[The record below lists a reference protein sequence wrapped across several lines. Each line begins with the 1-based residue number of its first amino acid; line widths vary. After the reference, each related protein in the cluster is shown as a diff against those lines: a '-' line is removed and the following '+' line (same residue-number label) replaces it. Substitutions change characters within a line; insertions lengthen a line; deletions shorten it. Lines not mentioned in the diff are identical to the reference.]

1 MASTDSLLKR
11 ELKGARE
18 READYRRRLSR
29 HRELALKL
37 RLHGSALRESLREH
51 LDPGE
56 TASLLGEALR
66 LSSEALGVSRAGVWL
81 FDEGR
86 QELVCRLQLPN
97 GEGSG
102 QARISVADC
111 PRYLAAVR
119 ASELGALAVDDVTK
133 DPRTSEL
140 TDYLKQHGVGALLD
154 IPIQGPGQLRGV
166 VCHEHQ
172 GGPRVWREEEIEF
185 GTQVGVVLALALEGE
200 RSSLAERTARNAEA
214 KYQDLVESLPVTVY
228 SYEVGNGRVVYLS
241 PRIRELSGRAAEHY
255 LSAGGIERWLEAI
268 EPDHREAVERRL
280 AARDLEPLDGEL
292 VYPIRL
298 PDGTRRWIRD
308 QRAIVRDARGQAL
321 ALRGTLSDVT
331 ALKDAEMARAE
342 MEARHRTLLENI
354 DLLAVS
360 LDGTGRVEFVND
372 CFVRV
377 TGYSRT
383 DALGADAFTL
393 LLPDKH
399 REQVRSTFLE
409 GMRQGQLAP
418 RFETTVRTRGGRT
431 CQILWTNTLR
441 RSLAGAVKGSSS
453 LGVDITHRLQAEAS
467 SLEHQKL
474 ESLGRLAASVA
485 HDFNNMLSVIAAA
498 AAEIEGGSGGPL
510 AEARHQI
517 DLAVDQATGLT
528 RSLLAYARHETI
540 APTLLNADQ
549 VIAPMQPVLAALA
562 GSGITLSLE
571 MTAPDVQVVIDAT
584 QLRQVVT
591 NLVGNAAEATRGCGH
606 MVRVRTSLVTL
617 ELDQARAQDLIS
629 EGTFLVLTVADDG
642 KGMEPAL
649 VARVF
654 DPFFTTKGK
663 GKGKGEGTGLG
674 LAMCASIVQRAG
686 GFISVDT
693 APGEGASFQIHL
705 PVAAQG
711 PATHPGPVPEFAPGG
726 APPAPGPPPSG
737 GWCVLL
743 IEDHEPIRNLVA
755 RMLSARGVRV
765 LEAPDLATA
774 RRFLAQPGIDLVLT
788 DGRLPDGE
796 SVMLINE
803 IRERHRARHVVVM
816 SGSAPGSPGPAVDA
830 VVPKPFRPDV
840 LCETVMGLLARS
852 GAAGRRD
859 PLGVSPV

>member
-1 MASTDSLLKR
+1 MR
-11 ELKGARE
+11 
-18 READYRRRLSR
+18 
-29 HRELALKL
+29 
-37 RLHGSALRESLREH
+37 
-51 LDPGE
+51 
-56 TASLLGEALR
+56 
-66 LSSEALGVSRAGVWL
+66 
-81 FDEGR
+81 
-86 QELVCRLQLPN
+86 
-97 GEGSG
+97 
-102 QARISVADC
+102 
-111 PRYLAAVR
+111 
-119 ASELGALAVDDVTK
+119 
-133 DPRTSEL
+133 
-140 TDYLKQHGVGALLD
+140 
-154 IPIQGPGQLRGV
+154 
-166 VCHEHQ
+166 
-172 GGPRVWREEEIEF
+172 
-185 GTQVGVVLALALEGE
+185 
-200 RSSLAERTARNAEA
+200 LAERSARNAEA

-228 SYEVGNGRVVYLS
+228 SFEFRTGQLVYLS

-255 LSAGGIERWLEAI
+255 LAAGGVERWLEAI
-268 EPDHREAVERRL
+268 EPDHREVVKRRL
-280 AARDLEPLDGEL
+280 SAPDPEPIDGEL

-331 ALKDAEMARAE
+331 ALKEAELARAE

-354 DLLAVS
+354 DLLAVI
-360 LDGTGRVEFVND
+360 LDSTGRVEFVND

-383 DALGADAFTL
+383 EALGADAFTL
-393 LLPDKH
+393 LLPEAN
-399 REQVRSTFLE
+399 REQVRSSFLE
-409 GMRQGQLAP
+409 SMRQGQLVP

-431 CQILWTNTLR
+431 RRILWTNTLL
-441 RSLAGAVKGSSS
+441 RSLAGKVVGSSS
-453 LGVDITHRLQAEAS
+453 LGVDITQRLQAETSA
-467 SLEHQKL
+467 LEHQKL

-498 AAEIEGGSGGPL
+498 AVEIEGGSGGPL
-510 AEARHQI
+510 AEARRQI

-528 RSLLAYARHETI
+528 GSLLAYARHETI
-540 APTLLNADQ
+540 APILLSVDQ

-562 GSGITLSLE
+562 GSRVALSLDL
-571 MTAPDVQVVIDAT
+571 TAPDAQVVIDPT

-591 NLVGNAAEATRGCGH
+591 NLVGNAADATRGRGH
-606 MVRVRTSLVTL
+606 LVRVSTNLVTL

-629 EGTFLVLTVADDG
+629 EGTFLVLTVSDDG

-649 VARVF
+649 VDRVF
-654 DPFFTTKGK
+654 DPFFTT
-663 GKGKGEGTGLG
+663 KGKGEGTGLG

-711 PATHPGPVPEFAPGG
+711 PATHPRPAPELVPGS

-755 RMLSARGVRV
+755 RVLSARGVRV

-774 RRFLAQPGIDLVLT
+774 RLFLAQPGIDLVLT

-796 SVMLINE
+796 SLTLINE
-803 IRERHRARHVVVM
+803 IRERHQARRVVVM
-816 SGSAPGSPGPAVDA
+816 SGSAPGSPGLAVDA

-840 LCETVMGLLARS
+840 LVETVLGLLAKT
-852 GAAGRRD
+852 AIPPDAGTLWGPARVTAVIVRPCQPWLRAPRRLCMTSSWWARGR
-859 PLGVSPV
+859 PGGWRRTCSPRRG

>member
-1 MASTDSLLKR
+1 MASADTLLKR

-37 RLHGSALRESLREH
+37 RLHASALRESLREH
-51 LDPGE
+51 PDPGE
-56 TASLLGEALR
+56 STRLLGEAMR
-66 LSSEALGVSRAGVWL
+66 LSSEALGVSRASLWL

-86 QELVCRLQLPN
+86 QHLVCRLQLPG

-102 QARISVADC
+102 QDPISVAAC
-111 PRYLAAVR
+111 PRYLSAVR
-119 ASELGALAVDDVTK
+119 ASELGALAVDDVWK

-140 TDYLKQHGVGALLD
+140 NDYLKQHDVGALLD
-154 IPIQGPGQLRGV
+154 IAIQGPGQIRGV
-166 VCHEHQ
+166 VSHEHQ
-172 GGPRVWREEEIEF
+172 GGPRVWRDEEIEF
-185 GTQVGVVLALALEGE
+185 ATLVGAVVALALEGE
-200 RSSLAERTARNAEA
+200 RRTLAERSARSAEA

-228 SYEVGNGRVVYLS
+228 SFEFRTGQLVYLS
-241 PRIRELSGRAAEHY
+241 PGIRDLGGRAAEHY
-255 LSAGGIERWLEAI
+255 LAAGGVERWLEAI
-268 EPDHREAVERRL
+268 EPDHREAVQRRL
-280 AARDLEPLDGEL
+280 SAPDLEPLAGEL

-308 QRAIVRDARGQAL
+308 QRAIVRDARGQVL

-331 ALKDAEMARAE
+331 AWKEAELARAE

-354 DLLAVS
+354 DLLAVI
-360 LDGTGRVEFVND
+360 LDSTGRVEFVND
-372 CFVRV
+372 CFVRA

-383 DALGADAFTL
+383 EALGADAFTL
-393 LLPDKH
+393 ILPEAN
-399 REQVRSTFLE
+399 RERVRSSFLE
-409 GMRQGQLAP
+409 SMRQGQLVP

-431 CQILWTNTLR
+431 RRILWTNTLL
-441 RSLAGAVKGSSS
+441 RSLAGEVVGSSS
-453 LGVDITHRLQAEAS
+453 LGVDITQRLQAETSA
-467 SLEHQKL
+467 LEHHKL
-474 ESLGRLAASVA
+474 ESLGRLAATVA

-498 AAEIEGGSGGPL
+498 AVEIEGGSDGPL
-510 AEARHQI
+510 AEARRQI

-528 RSLLAYARHETI
+528 GSLLAYARHETI
-540 APTLLNADQ
+540 APILLSVDQ

-562 GSGITLSLE
+562 GSRVALSLDL
-571 MTAPDVQVVIDAT
+571 TAPDAQVVIDPT

-591 NLVGNAAEATRGCGH
+591 NLVGNAADATRGCGH
-606 MVRVRTSLVTL
+606 LVRVSTNLVTL

-629 EGTFLVLTVADDG
+629 EGTFLVLTVSDDG
-642 KGMEPAL
+642 EGMDPAL
-649 VARVF
+649 VDRIF
-654 DPFFTTKGK
+654 DPFFTT
-663 GKGKGEGTGLG
+663 KGKGEGTGLG

-711 PATHPGPVPEFAPGG
+711 PATHPRPAPELVPGS
-726 APPAPGPPPSG
+726 APPAPVPPPSG

-755 RMLSARGVRV
+755 RVLSARGVRV

-774 RRFLAQPGIDLVLT
+774 RLFLAQPGIDLVLT

-796 SVMLINE
+796 SLTLIKE
-803 IRERHRARHVVVM
+803 IRERHQARRVVVM
-816 SGSAPGSPGPAVDA
+816 SGSAPGSPGLAVDA

-840 LCETVMGLLARS
+840 LVETVLGLLAKNAS
-852 GAAGRRD
+852 GPRPA
-859 PLGVSPV
+859 PSF